1 VAVGT
6 TYVGGARAVTEQK
19 THHIEKRKNQDPKT
33 IRRPILCFDDQG
45 LVEGSPNEKLPLLI
59 RVIITNHEVSS
70 ILVDQGSS
78 CDIMYEELFTKLQV
92 KDENV
97 QPYLVGLLATL
108 DGSLTQPPGF
118 VTLPTTFKNKLDP
131 VSRRTIQVKFLIIPY
146 ELRYNCIL
154 GRTNLN
160 SLGALPSTVH
170 LK

>member
-1 VAVGT
+1 
-6 TYVGGARAVTEQK
+6 
-19 THHIEKRKNQDPKT
+19 
-33 IRRPILCFDDQG
+33 
-45 LVEGSPNEKLPLLI
+45 
-59 RVIITNHEVSS
+59 
-70 ILVDQGSS
+70 
-78 CDIMYEELFTKLQV
+78 MYEELFTKLQV

-97 QPYLVGLLATL
+97 QPYLGGLLATL

-146 ELRYNCIL
+146 ELRYNYIL